1 MSLIL
6 ASGSSIRRKML
17 EDAGVDFEVVLSDV
31 DEDAAKGDRTDP
43 EAIASTLAEAKAV
56 AVSAKH
62 PSAWV
67 IGGDSVVEVDG
78 RMFSKPCSRD
88 EAAEHLRFFSEKRM
102 ILVSGAAL
110 ARDGSVEWSL
120 SGQAELQLRPLSEE
134 FIQGYLDAEW
144 PEVGNTVGVFRIE
157 GRGVQLFETIS
168 GGHFAI
174 LGLPLLPLLRQLR
187 NRGLLPS

>member
-1 MSLIL
+1 MLIL

-17 EDAGVDFEVVLSDV
+17 DDAGVEFNVVRPDIDEEAVKEGKSDL
-31 DEDAAKGDRTDP
+31 
-43 EAIASTLAEAKAV
+43 EAIATLLAEAKAV
-56 AVSAKH
+56 AVSKDH
-62 PSAWV
+62 PGDWV

-78 RMFSKPCSRD
+78 RLFSKPGSRE
-88 EAAEHLRFFSEKRM
+88 EAAEHLRFFSDKRM
-102 ILVSGAAL
+102 VLVSGAAL
-110 ARDGSVEWSL
+110 AHDGSVDWSL

-134 FIQGYLDAEW
+134 FIQAYLDAEW

-157 GRGVQLFETIS
+157 GRGIQLFERMS
-168 GGHFAI
+168 GGHFTI

>member
-1 MSLIL
+1 LPLIL

-31 DEDAAKGDRTDP
+31 DEEAAKGDRTDP

-56 AVSAKH
+56 AVSKNH

-67 IGGDSVVEVDG
+67 IGGDSVVDVDG
-78 RMFSKPCSRD
+78 RMFSKPRSRD

-102 ILVSGAAL
+102 VLVSGAAL

-168 GGHFAI
+168 GGHFTI

>member
-1 MSLIL
+1 
-6 ASGSSIRRKML
+6 
-17 EDAGVDFEVVLSDV
+17 
-31 DEDAAKGDRTDP
+31 
-43 EAIASTLAEAKAV
+43 
-56 AVSAKH
+56 
-62 PSAWV
+62 
-67 IGGDSVVEVDG
+67 
-78 RMFSKPCSRD
+78 
-88 EAAEHLRFFSEKRM
+88 
-102 ILVSGAAL
+102 VSGAAL